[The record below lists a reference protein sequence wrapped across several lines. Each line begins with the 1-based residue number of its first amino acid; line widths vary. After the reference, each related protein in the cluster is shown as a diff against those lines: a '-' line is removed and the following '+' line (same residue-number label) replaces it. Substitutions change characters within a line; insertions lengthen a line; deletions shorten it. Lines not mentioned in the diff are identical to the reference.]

1 MNFFSER
8 QSVMR
13 RTASATSHSSVLMC
27 TSGLS
32 GASYG
37 DEMPVKSASVR
48 AGEGKTNGH
57 KKSERERASVSHGAW
72 EWSRREKRRTLDLAR
87 ARLLVQTLG
96 VARLDDREGR
106 VDVHLDEREPCLLVQ
121 LARDRAVRP
130 EWRDECGEG
139 DAARVREELRDL
151 LARAPT
157 PPDPRKRE

>member
-1 MNFFSER
+1 
-8 QSVMR
+8 MR

-37 DEMPVKSASVR
+37 DEMPVKSASL
-48 AGEGKTNGH
+48 EGRKTNRR
-57 KKSERERASVSHGAW
+57 KKSERERASVSHSAR
-72 EWSRREKRRTLDLAR
+72 EWSGREKQRTLDLAR
-87 ARLLVQTLG
+87 TRLLVQTLG

-130 EWRDECGEG
+130 EWRDERGEG

-157 PPDPRKRE
+157 PPDPRERE